1 MRLET
6 LTIQHPVYN
15 VTGLHQVHHS
25 PPTASKDVVEGPS
38 SILASSQEGIE
49 QGDGRAKMCMR
60 ASQPLLVGE
69 GCLTGHG
76 HGCPVSKAPP
86 LACGRDI
93 LDQLL
98 IPETSLV
105 PAFANRGTEAQLAQS
120 IEKFREGAH
129 QRLKRLRVIA
139 SPHAGTVLC
148 IGAAVPV
155 AEGQGGQRSVQVQR
169 SLSWRERPA
178 PRFRRHQTEC

>member
-1 MRLET
+1 
-6 LTIQHPVYN
+6 
-15 VTGLHQVHHS
+15 
-25 PPTASKDVVEGPS
+25 
-38 SILASSQEGIE
+38 
-49 QGDGRAKMCMR
+49 MCMG

-76 HGCPVSKAPP
+76 HGCPVSKAAP
-86 LACGRDI
+86 LACRRDI

-129 QRLKRLRVIA
+129 QRLKRLRVVA
-139 SPHAGTVLC
+139 SPHAGTVFVHWGSR
-148 IGAAVPV
+148 I
-155 AEGQGGQRSVQVQR
+155 RSRRAGR
-169 SLSWRERPA
+169 S
-178 PRFRRHQTEC
+178 TECSGPAEPLLAGEAGSPVPPSPNRVLMLAVMVSLMWAS